1 MNLNKTIL
9 FVESLFQKADDIA
22 ELDVP
27 WVDWCPLSIQCMQS
41 VNIYCA
47 IMPPPCTSS
56 YESQVLLFTGDRRMP
71 RWQYIF
77 FFFVWGRLFF
87 ISHLMLTCKL
97 LRARV
102 TIADDSFVLSPLR
115 LRLLM
120 LWFSWNPLWP
130 RHKWDRE
137 RKHRLENTPKAPAL
151 EPVVSLEAVGDFGQ
165 NNCYCPGSVF
175 KSRLKF
181 CFITFIWARCDRS
194 TVSTHFKQNI
204 TVSSAHM
211 FTSVVSVLFC
221 LVRSLQLLQEKENW
235 KERKKEG
242 VPSLQFGEIYEWTK
256 PKSVRMYTQ
265 REFGRRDLRS
275 AVWVIIQSSC
285 SHISH
290 FESHRLWERTD
301 LSYTQVAHVQAPKK
315 PRKAKTTRAHKLI
328 GQMFFFPNVIFKHE
342 KISLKARCLEIS
354 TGHCYS
360 VAASSG
366 VEGV

>member
-1 MNLNKTIL
+1 MH
-9 FVESLFQKADDIA
+9 Q
-22 ELDVP
+22 
-27 WVDWCPLSIQCMQS
+27 LSWI
-41 VNIYCA
+41 
-47 IMPPPCTSS
+47 TGSS
-56 YESQVLLFTGDRRMP
+56 FH
-71 RWQYIF
+71 RWQKDGEMAIF
-77 FFFVWGRLFF
+77 FFFVWGRLFVL
-87 ISHLMLTCKL
+87 SHLMLTCKL

-165 NNCYCPGSVF
+165 NNCYCSASSKCVQVQAQILFLHSYMSMLWQKDCKWLISSKISKSALPTCSHVHSQKSAGLLTVVL
-175 KSRLKF
+175 SRLKSP
-181 CFITFIWARCDRS
+181 TSARERE
-194 TVSTHFKQNI
+194 
-204 TVSSAHM
+204 M
-211 FTSVVSVLFC
+211 
-221 LVRSLQLLQEKENW
+221 
-235 KERKKEG
+235 ERKKEG
-242 VPSLQFGEIYEWTK
+242 VPPLQFGEIYEWTK

-301 LSYTQVAHVQAPKK
+301 LSYTQVVHVQAPKK
-315 PRKAKTTRAHKLI
+315 QRKAKTTNAHKLI
-328 GQMFFFPNVIFKHE
+328 GQMFFHNVI
-342 KISLKARCLEIS
+342 LK
-354 TGHCYS
+354 
-360 VAASSG
+360 
-366 VEGV
+366 

>member
-1 MNLNKTIL
+1 MNLNKTIR

-77 FFFVWGRLFF
+77 FFFVWGRLFV

-165 NNCYCPGSVF
+165 NNCYCPGSSMCVQVQAQILF
-175 KSRLKF
+175 HHIYMSTLRQKYCKHSFQAKYHSQLCPHVHVSGLGVVLSRTKSPTSARERELEGKKERGCTFAPVWRDLWVDQTKECKNVYSERVWEERFTIRRLGHNSKF
-181 CFITFIWARCDRS
+181 MLTYITFW
-194 TVSTHFKQNI
+194 I
-204 TVSSAHM
+204 T
-211 FTSVVSVLFC
+211 
-221 LVRSLQLLQEKENW
+221 
-235 KERKKEG
+235 
-242 VPSLQFGEIYEWTK
+242 
-256 PKSVRMYTQ
+256 
-265 REFGRRDLRS
+265 
-275 AVWVIIQSSC
+275 
-285 SHISH
+285 
-290 FESHRLWERTD
+290 
-301 LSYTQVAHVQAPKK
+301 
-315 PRKAKTTRAHKLI
+315 
-328 GQMFFFPNVIFKHE
+328 
-342 KISLKARCLEIS
+342 
-354 TGHCYS
+354 
-360 VAASSG
+360 
-366 VEGV
+366 